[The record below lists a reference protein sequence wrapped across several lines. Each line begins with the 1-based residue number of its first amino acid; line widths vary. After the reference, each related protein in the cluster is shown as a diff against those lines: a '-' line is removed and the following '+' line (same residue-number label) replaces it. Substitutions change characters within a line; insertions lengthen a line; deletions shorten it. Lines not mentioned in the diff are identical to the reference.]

1 MASRGPV
8 LHRRPVVHSLYKARE
23 EGGIALLASGFP
35 SSMSR
40 AAVSYSSMNCAVMF
54 ALTAALDDQEP

>member
-1 MASRGPV
+1 
-8 LHRRPVVHSLYKARE
+8 
-23 EGGIALLASGFP
+23 
-35 SSMSR
+35 MSR